1 MTINTQDRTA
11 GPFAGNDVAT
21 VFPFEFKVFQNSDLL
36 VFLTV
41 SAAAPAALVLDADYS
56 VTLNVDQN
64 ANPGGSVILLAGA
77 LATGTTLDITSSV
90 AATQPTE
97 LTNQGGFFPKVI
109 ENALDRLTII
119 FQQLGFQS
127 AGSGLY
133 SLKQVLRYQELQGG
147 GPIPLLSERKDKL
160 FGFNSQG
167 DPVAVVPVSDSAQ
180 AVRTDLASSSG
191 ASLVGWRQAG
201 AGAVNRTVNEKLR
214 EIFSVKDFGAKGDG
228 SDATDAFSA
237 AASEGAS
244 AVPASDV
251 STESIERANVVTVIV
266 PAGDY
271 VLSDIVDTGGRDVR
285 WIFEDG
291 TKVTGYQDFLPGI
304 IYRSGNKVSAETY
317 GTGDYATAFKIY
329 ANHTNKEQMAGVSGF
344 QNPAA
349 VASRYGRDSCG
360 LDVEIVAPPLLASS
374 SNCTFTASRVT
385 LQTPLSESVVKRM
398 RKGMIL
404 DTSEPVGQFKYS
416 GFVVGWDVSGT
427 WIDVSGWFQFGGGG
441 IATTPPNGLSVYVSP
456 ITNAIGR
463 ITYATLNA
471 NSYANRAIGGETD
484 IVNNKIA
491 PVPYPLAGAFSAG
504 DNSPDLIGRL
514 ISSFGTVGK
523 GTTALKTEGDWI
535 YGAYVR
541 NADYGL
547 WYNKTGG
554 TALVAGRGAAK
565 ILAGH
570 SSGGNEELYLSNNR
584 LKFKAGANGVAT
596 ASLIDFVTGG
606 SDIDY
611 DVRIQASSGNGSIGN
626 GSLSFTCG
634 DVRLLAGT
642 TMFGGTL
649 RPFTDNAYSVG
660 TTIFRPTQLF
670 AVSGTINTSDGR
682 EKTEPKEVED
692 AVLDAWGEVRI
703 ICYQWLHAIALKGAG
718 AARIHYGVI
727 AQQVR
732 DVFAK
737 RGIDATIYGFLCYD
751 KWDAQY
757 ETVPAITI
765 QHPPE
770 YSSFVGSD
778 GEPLVKRDA
787 WIEVIEPEKTVVLAE
802 AGDRWGIREGQCL
815 WLEAAWQRR
824 ENRRVKAQIR
834 RLENLAGLEPLPQ

>member
-1 MTINTQDRTA
+1 MPVESQT
-11 GPFAGNDVAT
+11 PFNEYTGNGVTT
-21 VFPFEFKVFQNSDLL
+21 VFAYQFQVLIATDLAVFVDGAIKANGTDYTISGVGNQQGGQITFTS
-36 VFLTV
+36 
-41 SAAAPAALVLDADYS
+41 APAAGADVLLARQMVLARDTDYQTNGDLREAVLDRDFDRIWLVLQSINAAVSGTLRLPFPEMASPLPPAVQRRDRLLGFNLSTGAPQLSNFTMSQVANAIAAAYGTGSTLDALTFLQDGIGAKPRTAQDKAREIYS
-56 VTLNVDQN
+56 V
-64 ANPGGSVILLAGA
+64 A
-77 LATGTTLDITSSV
+77 
-90 AATQPTE
+90 
-97 LTNQGGFFPKVI
+97 
-109 ENALDRLTII
+109 
-119 FQQLGFQS
+119 
-127 AGSGLY
+127 
-133 SLKQVLRYQELQGG
+133 
-147 GPIPLLSERKDKL
+147 
-160 FGFNSQG
+160 
-167 DPVAVVPVSDSAQ
+167 
-180 AVRTDLASSSG
+180 
-191 ASLVGWRQAG
+191 
-201 AGAVNRTVNEKLR
+201 
-214 EIFSVKDFGAKGDG
+214 DFGALGDG
-228 SDATDAFSA
+228 SDQTQAFSDA
-237 AASEGAS
+237 AKAASA
-244 AVPASDV
+244 AVPANDN
-251 STESIERANVVTVIV
+251 STANIERAKVATILV
-266 PAGDY
+266 PDGDY
-271 VLSDIVDTGGRDVR
+271 LLTDIVDTGGIDIR
-285 WIFEDG
+285 WIFEDA
-291 TKVTGYQDFLPGI
+291 TKVTGYQNYLPGI

-344 QNPAA
+344 QTPGAI
-349 VASRYGRDSCG
+349 ASRYGRDSCG

-385 LQTPLSESVVKRM
+385 LQTPLNASVVKRM
-398 RKGMIL
+398 RKGMIV
-404 DTSEPVGQFKYS
+404 DTSEPAGQFKYS
-416 GFVVGWDVSGT
+416 GFVVGWDSSGL

-441 IATTPPNGLSVYVSP
+441 IAATPPNGLSVYINP

-463 ITYATLNA
+463 LTYATLNA
-471 NSYANRAIGGETD
+471 DSYANRAIGGETD

-535 YGAYVR
+535 YGAFIR

-554 TALVAGRGAAK
+554 TALVAGRGASK

-570 SSGGNEELYLSNNR
+570 SSGGNEEIYLSNNR
-584 LKFKAGANGVAT
+584 LKFKAGANGTAT

-611 DVRIQASSGNGSIGN
+611 DVRIQASSGNGALGN
-626 GSLSFTCG
+626 GSLSFTSG
-634 DVRLLAGT
+634 DIRLLAGT

-649 RPFTDNAYSVG
+649 RPFADNAYSVG

-682 EKTEPKEVED
+682 EKTEPKEIED

-703 ICYQWLHAIALKGAG
+703 ICYQWLHAIALKGAD

-732 DVFAK
+732 DVFAN

-751 KWDAQY
+751 KWEAQR
-757 ETVPAITI
+757 ETIPEVTI

-770 YSSFVGSD
+770 YSTITGLD
-778 GEPLVKRDA
+778 GEPLVNREA
-787 WIEVIEPEKTVVLAE
+787 WVEVVEPERTVVIAE

-815 WLEAAWQRR
+815 WLEAGWQRR
-824 ENRRVKAQIR
+824 ETRRMQERLK
-834 RLENLAGLEPLPQ
+834 RLEDAAGLESITQ

>member
-1 MTINTQDRTA
+1 MSSIAVQSQYAMFFDIAGAPLSGGSIYFGKINTNPAIPTNQIPVYWD
-11 GPFAGNDVAT
+11 
-21 VFPFEFKVFQNSDLL
+21 SD
-36 VFLTV
+36 FTQ
-41 SAAAPAALVLDADYS
+41 PAS
-56 VTLNVDQN
+56 QPIKTLN
-64 ANPGGSVILLAGA
+64 GA
-77 LATGTTLDITSSV
+77 IYRSGT
-90 AATQPTE
+90 PTNIYVKE
-97 LTNQGGFFPKVI
+97 NFSISIYDKSGKLVVYFPI
-109 ENALDRLTII
+109 G
-119 FQQLGFQS
+119 Q
-127 AGSGLY
+127 
-133 SLKQVLRYQELQGG
+133 QVLSGENGSENIGFIQHGEGAIRRNLQ
-147 GPIPLLSERKDKL
+147 SK
-160 FGFNSQG
+160 
-167 DPVAVVPVSDSAQ
+167 A
-180 AVRTDLASSSG
+180 
-191 ASLVGWRQAG
+191 
-201 AGAVNRTVNEKLR
+201 R
-214 EIFSVKDFGAKGDG
+214 EIFSVKDFGDVG
-228 SDATDAFSA
+228 SGQDATDAFGKAARSA
-237 AASEGAS
+237 IAAIPANDAS
-244 AVPASDV
+244 TANID
-251 STESIERANVVTVIV
+251 RANVATILV
-266 PAGDY
+266 PPGDY
-271 VLSDIVDTGGRDVR
+271 SLTDVIDTGGRDVR

-291 TKVTGYQDFLPGI
+291 TKVSGYQEYLTGI
-304 IYRSGNKVSAETY
+304 IYREGNKISAETY

-385 LQTPLSESVVKRM
+385 LQTPLSASVVKRM

-427 WIDVSGWFQFGGGG
+427 WIDVSGWFQFGGSG

-463 ITYATLNA
+463 LTYATLNSD
-471 NSYANRAIGGETD
+471 SYANRAIGGETD

-523 GTTALKTEGDWI
+523 GTAALKTEGDWI
-535 YGAYVR
+535 YGAYIR

-634 DVRLLAGT
+634 DIRLLAGT
-642 TMFGGTL
+642 TMFGGIL

-703 ICYQWLHAIALKGAG
+703 ICYQWLHAIALKGAN

-751 KWDAQY
+751 RWDAQY

-770 YSSFVGSD
+770 YSSLVGSD
-778 GEPLVKRDA
+778 GEPMVKRDA
-787 WIEVIEPEKTVVLAE
+787 WIEVIEPEKTVVTAE

-824 ENRRVKAQIR
+824 RCERIEKRLDALEIR
-834 RLENLAGLEPLPQ
+834 T